1 MMRVRL
7 YNISIKCLLAALL
20 SALFASCKDDDEA
33 YADNSATEEEIR
45 FCALQ
50 DGFQKPV
57 TRWGEKDGF
66 YRDEEVSVL
75 AMKSADGT
83 VWDRVFVDAA
93 NTPVDALVITNRGE
107 ATWFYK
113 NKQKWQEDYTYKF
126 RGFYPCL
133 PSGFNT
139 VEGETCEDGFVF
151 PKTDNKV
158 NGQTTLTLSNY
169 KSASDPRKNTDL
181 MVSQLITRNN
191 NTETVELDMKHLLA
205 CVSFKFQSREDK
217 PVTITD
223 FSVIGYSSEGNCTI
237 NDGNVASWTP
247 KVNSS
252 NTSEAT
258 LEMTFNDIEQTI
270 SYSGDKYVIKKV
282 SNNKELTFNEVC
294 QICWNSINI
303 NTVYISAASGHV
315 KLNEGSDRYQGYLF
329 IPQNLRNDSESIKLT
344 INAYVDNGYGIQKR
358 ASGIFNSVTLKRD
371 VYGEVEFYFGSEDPG
386 VGKRLKATVDLT
398 AGGKIDKW
406 KAGTKYIYTVGM
418 YEYQVNVNIDVA
430 KWDTHEYEG
439 ELK

>member
-66 YRDEEVSVL
+66 YRHEEVSVL

-107 ATWFYK
+107 SIWFYDK
-113 NKQKWQEDYTYKF
+113 KQKWQEDYTYKF

-205 CVSFKFQSREDK
+205 SVSFKFQSREDK
-217 PVTITD
+217 PVKITD
-223 FSVIGYSSEGNCTI
+223 FSVVGYTSEGNCTI
-237 NDGNVASWTP
+237 DEGNVIGWTEITRPTNNVSITMTQNTNDGTV
-247 KVNSS
+247 V
-252 NTSEAT
+252 
-258 LEMTFNDIEQTI
+258 
-270 SYSGDKYVIKKV
+270 YSGDKYVIK
-282 SNNKELTFNEVC
+282 SSSDNKELAFN
-294 QICWNSINI
+294 QIGGINNSNEIYLS
-303 NTVYISAASGHV
+303 TGSGYV
-315 KLNEGSDRYQGYLF
+315 NLNEGENRYQGYLF
-329 IPQNLRNDSESIKLT
+329 IPQDLRKESERVNLVIQTRQ
-344 INAYVDNGYGIQKR
+344 DNGYTSWIVTTKNL
-358 ASGIFNSVTLKRD
+358 SNVTLKRD